1 MFNERFARKL
11 ARRYRKRGLDEVAQR
26 LVDAVR
32 VREGESVLE
41 IGGGIGA
48 IDLELLRAGAER
60 ATNVE
65 LSTAYEEH
73 GRALF
78 EQVGLADRIDWRYG
92 NIATDAELAPA
103 ADIVV
108 LNRVVCCYPDMPSLV
123 GAAAAKARRV
133 LALSF
138 PRDTWLMRMGGR
150 AINAWCR
157 LRRSEFRFFVHPPP
171 AIVATAREGGL
182 QLVGEHEGRIWQT
195 VALERA

>member
-78 EQVGLADRIDWRYG
+78 EQAGLADRIDWRYG
-92 NIATDAELAPA
+92 NI
-103 ADIVV
+103 
-108 LNRVVCCYPDMPSLV
+108 
-123 GAAAAKARRV
+123 
-133 LALSF
+133 
-138 PRDTWLMRMGGR
+138 
-150 AINAWCR
+150 
-157 LRRSEFRFFVHPPP
+157 
-171 AIVATAREGGL
+171 
-182 QLVGEHEGRIWQT
+182 
-195 VALERA
+195 